1 MTPMVGIMTP
11 MSRLH
16 SNYKT
21 RNPNSQ
27 KAEKT
32 VVFFTVFSH
41 KNIFSLFFNQL
52 KIQKRHNPHTDLV

>member
-1 MTPMVGIMTP
+1 MTPMADIMTP

-32 VVFFTVFSH
+32 VVFFTVISH

>member
-1 MTPMVGIMTP
+1 MTPMTGIMTP

-32 VVFFTVFSH
+32 VVFFTAISS
-41 KNIFSLFFNQL
+41 KNIFSLFFN
-52 KIQKRHNPHTDLV
+52 

>member
-1 MTPMVGIMTP
+1 MTPMTDIMTP

-27 KAEKT
+27 KAERT
-32 VVFFTVFSH
+32 VVFFAVISH